1 MSETSVF
8 YVRLNKLI
16 KNSSKAFNEVERE
29 LGYPRNSLS
38 NYKYG
43 ALPSANRLIELAHY
57 FGVTPEYLAGESE
70 EKEKNSI
77 ETFFA
82 SLSDEQ
88 RERMCNLCYKWLLTR

>member
-1 MSETSVF
+1 MSETSRF
-8 YVRLNKLI
+8 YNRLNRLI
-16 KNSSKAFNEVERE
+16 KNSNKAFNEVERE

-57 FGVTPEYLAGESE
+57 FGVTPEYLAGKSAERE
-70 EKEKNSI
+70 RNSV

-88 RERMCNLCYKWLLTR
+88 KEIMCNLCYKWLLTR